1 MAIAWDGQ
9 PGEES
14 DFRDPDNNLLEFI
27 TMLPDEPRPDL
38 GVLPWSDWIRRK
50 GTDWLINF
58 ECTWFVLPRVFSEK
72 LVKPA
77 GIDKGENAS

>member
-1 MAIAWDGQ
+1 VAIAWDGQ

-14 DFRDPDNNLLEFI
+14 DFRDPNNNLLEFI

-50 GTDWLINF
+50 GTDWLIQ
-58 ECTWFVLPRVFSEK
+58 SY
-72 LVKPA
+72 
-77 GIDKGENAS
+77 ASCRSLIVGGSLDCSSG